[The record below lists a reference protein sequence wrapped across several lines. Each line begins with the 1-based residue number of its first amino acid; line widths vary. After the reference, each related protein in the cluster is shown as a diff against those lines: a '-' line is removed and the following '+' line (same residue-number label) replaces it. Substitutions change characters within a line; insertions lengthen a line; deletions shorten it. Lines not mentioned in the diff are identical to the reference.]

1 MRRLLLFSIL
11 PVMLAACSAPDAPA
25 PSLAPRAAEAIDP
38 RIEPAGVPIPAKPVD
53 SALAEALTS
62 LVAQAIDGNT
72 AFDTAADRAERMVA
86 SAGATQSE
94 SWIAAQEALSQAV
107 AARGPTA
114 RALGDVDAMAADA
127 IAAKGTIGAA
137 DFAAIRAAADRIAEI
152 DRRQSARVDAMRQR
166 LGG

>member
-11 PVMLAACSAPDAPA
+11 PVMLAACSAPDVPA
-25 PSLAPRAAEAIDP
+25 PSLAPRAAETIDP
-38 RIEPAGVPIPAKPVD
+38 RIEPAGVPVPAKPVD
-53 SALAEALTS
+53 SALAERLTG

-72 AFDTAADRAERMVA
+72 AFDTAADRAESMVA
-86 SAGATQSE
+86 SAGAAQSE